1 MRTVGIIALFG
12 LALCAIG
19 EGAMI
24 VRLSHRV
31 EDLGHQLETVRS
43 TPEEGTTVQGLTVSG
58 SPFRPALPAIA
69 AARPPEFKAAQEPG
83 SRGSP
88 LQELA
93 TPEGR
98 QLLRSA
104 LDVINEERRQERLTA
119 GAARREER
127 EQRLH
132 DRIVKTVP
140 LVGDESVRLAAMF
153 SELKTGRQ
161 QILDEMHGGGKTAE
175 QANDAIDALRDS
187 TDKSMRALLGEERWK
202 KVREGRDRDRQA
214 AQAQAE
220 GQPPGAPA
228 PRQ

>member
-1 MRTVGIIALFG
+1 MIALFG
-12 LALCAIG
+12 LALCAMG

-24 VRLSHRV
+24 VRLSRRV
-31 EDLGHQLETVRS
+31 ETLGRELETVRTTS
-43 TPEEGTTVQGLTVSG
+43 EETVLAQRAGMAIT
-58 SPFRPALPAIA
+58 ALPRPLPLGSIA
-69 AARPPEFKAAQEPG
+69 AARPPEFKVPPAEPG
-83 SRGSP
+83 SRSSP

-132 DRIVKTVP
+132 DRILKTVP
-140 LVGDESVRLAAMF
+140 MAGDESVRLAAMF
-153 SELKTGRQ
+153 TELKTGRQ

-175 QANDAIDALRDS
+175 QANDAIDALREN
-187 TDKSMRALLGEERWK
+187 TDRSMRALLGEERWK
-202 KVREGRDRDRQA
+202 KVRESRDRDRQA
-214 AQAQAE
+214 VQAQAE
-220 GQPPGAPA
+220 GQPAGAAPG
-228 PRQ
+228 R